1 MPRSARLQ
9 QLIESLSPTE
19 EAELAE
25 ELARR
30 ERERARLKAA
40 REFLE
45 EYEAEHGPIT
55 EEEIAQV
62 RLEWPRD

>member
-30 ERERARLKAA
+30 ERERGRLKAA

-45 EYEAEHGPIT
+45 EYEAEHGLIT

-62 RLEWPRD
+62 RREWPRD